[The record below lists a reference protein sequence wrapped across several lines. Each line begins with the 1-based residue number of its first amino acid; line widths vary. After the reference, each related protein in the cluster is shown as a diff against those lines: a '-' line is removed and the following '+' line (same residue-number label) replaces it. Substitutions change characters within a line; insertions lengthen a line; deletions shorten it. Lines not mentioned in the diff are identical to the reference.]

1 MTAAPAAA
9 RAAWAGSDA
18 SAATPCAP
26 AGACPPRLTARTSR
40 PACSNSVT
48 TVLPMAPVAP
58 KTTCQ
63 ESSGSVIVMLL
74 LLAPMGPGR
83 RACLHEFFRSARGD
97 GPPGGCLPVGGRDRA
112 QPGQRRDVVQ
122 HQLPRRRPP

>member
-9 RAAWAGSDA
+9 WAAWAGSDA

-26 AGACPPRLTARTSR
+26 AGAWPPGLTARPSR
-40 PACSNSVT
+40 PAGSNSVT

-74 LLAPMGPGR
+74 SPGTHSARAPGR
-83 RACLHEFFRSARGD
+83 HEFFQRHAGNRDLYSQLPAANA
-97 GPPGGCLPVGGRDRA
+97 PGGG
-112 QPGQRRDVVQ
+112 
-122 HQLPRRRPP
+122 

>member
-1 MTAAPAAA
+1 MTAAPAA
-9 RAAWAGSDA
+9 A

-26 AGACPPRLTARTSR
+26 AGAWPPWLTARTSR

-74 LLAPMGPGR
+74 LLAPHSARAPGR
-83 RACLHEFFRSARGD
+83 YEFFQRHAGN
-97 GPPGGCLPVGGRDRA
+97 RDLYS
-112 QPGQRRDVVQ
+112 
-122 HQLPRRRPP
+122 QLPAANA